1 MNGMRVAYSGVEGAF
16 AHIAAMKM
24 FPSSSISILPIGEP
38 IEKTFIPFS
47 SNAFLISFAC
57 FYYAQSL
64 FGGIFVILIPIAL
77 TAIILLHIK
86 DMEKAYVEIKEDV
99 IYVVD
104 YYWGIKKEKH
114 IPRSDITSAEICI
127 GYSHKVKGY
136 RFSFAGM
143 RYIVFR
149 NGKKSKFYKNGGKVF
164 RSNHFGFRINNHC
177 FCTAYS
183 AVRVCGVC
191 CYGSV
196 SQQVISA

>member
-1 MNGMRVAYSGVEGAF
+1 MKLNTHDRTPRPKNNKLVKGLLVLCAILMFGMFG
-16 AHIAAMKM
+16 
-24 FPSSSISILPIGEP
+24 L
-38 IEKTFIPFS
+38 
-47 SNAFLISFAC
+47 LSFAC

-114 IPRSDITSAEICI
+114 ISHSDITSAEICI

-136 RFSFAGM
+136 RFSFAGV

-149 NGKKSKFYKNGGKVF
+149 NNKKYLFKIIYLPEIEEIFKQYL
-164 RSNHFGFRINNHC
+164 
-177 FCTAYS
+177 
-183 AVRVCGVC
+183 
-191 CYGSV
+191 
-196 SQQVISA
+196 Q

>member
-1 MNGMRVAYSGVEGAF
+1 MKLNTHDRTPRPKNNKLVKGLLVLCAILMFGMFG
-16 AHIAAMKM
+16 
-24 FPSSSISILPIGEP
+24 L
-38 IEKTFIPFS
+38 
-47 SNAFLISFAC
+47 LSFAC

-114 IPRSDITSAEICI
+114 ISRSDITSAEICI

-149 NGKKSKFYKNGGKVF
+149 NGKKYLFKIIHLPETEEIFKQYL
-164 RSNHFGFRINNHC
+164 
-177 FCTAYS
+177 
-183 AVRVCGVC
+183 
-191 CYGSV
+191 
-196 SQQVISA
+196 Q